1 MKRLAMALLE
11 SQIQPFHNNSTYST
25 IH

>member
-11 SQIQPFHNNSTYST
+11 SQIQPFHNNST
-25 IH
+25 